1 MAGLLQE
8 RLLSRPMLR
17 DVYGKKSTDVQNPSY
32 RRYCL
37 F

>member
-32 RRYCL
+32 RR
-37 F
+37 